1 MNIKYCLF
9 ILTISISVLYPRGA
23 EFRSC
28 TTSVRIEKN
37 LEEGEKWGLKALEK
51 DPDDSYIPYYIGRYI
66 YRPQKR
72 IEEAGEMF
80 MKALNGENIKLDTP
94 FRIGSGKKQIWI
106 KTVHQAI
113 GLLGTDWYNY
123 GAEAIEK
130 GDNEKGIKYLEM
142 ASTFDPDLKG
152 KCYSVIAITYFNN
165 DNIDLGFKY
174 IDMAINASPNSEGI
188 VELKLMK
195 LSFLRQQKEFD
206 KAFKIYDTL
215 PKNELLATQKYELVL
230 LHMDNNDCDSAI
242 DIGEE
247 LFLIIEE
254 DISTPMDL
262 ISEFAFNLAA
272 CFNHK
277 ADVKYN
283 IIIDF
288 LSKPKEEQ
296 NDEEIN
302 RLIASCEITKEL
314 YLSAKDYFRLSLDYD
329 ESPNQITKDYKKKMR
344 SMIRKMDNTIIPT
357 LINMKTNSN

>member
-9 ILTISISVLYPRGA
+9 ILIISISALYPRGA
-23 EFRSC
+23 EWRSC
-28 TTSVRIEKN
+28 TTAVRIEKN

-51 DPDDSYIPYYIGRYI
+51 DPDDSYIAYYIGRYI

-72 IEEAGEMF
+72 IEEAGKMF
-80 MKALNGENIKLDTP
+80 MDALNKKDTKLDTP
-94 FRIGSGKKQIWI
+94 FRIGSGKKQVWI
-106 KTVHQAI
+106 KTVHEAI
-113 GLLGTDWYNY
+113 GLLATDWYNY

-130 GDNEKGIKYLEM
+130 GDNEIGLEYLEM
-142 ASTFDPDLKG
+142 ASTFDPKLKG
-152 KCYSVIAITYFNN
+152 TCYSVIAVSYFNN
-165 DNIDLGFKY
+165 DNIDLGFEY
-174 IDMAINASPNSEGI
+174 IDMAIDASDNSEKI

-206 KAFKIYDTL
+206 KAFEIYNTL
-215 PKNELLATQKYELVL
+215 PKEGLLATQQYELVL
-230 LHMDNNDCDSAI
+230 LHMDNNDCNSAI
-242 DIGEE
+242 DIGED
-247 LFLIIEE
+247 LFSIIEK
-254 DISTPMDL
+254 DISTPMHL

-277 ADVKYN
+277 ADVEYN

-302 RLIASCEITKEL
+302 RLINTCESTKGL

-329 ESPNQITKDYKKKMR
+329 DNPNQITKDYKKKMR
-344 SMIRKMDNTIIPT
+344 SMIRKIDNTIIPT
-357 LINMKTNSN
+357 LTNMKTNNK